1 MGNLWPAGCRL
12 PQLPLAG
19 NGELRPLGA
28 AGSHANVNKRSGGPP
43 ADYPDRLH
51 VAHGLQVAHH

>member
-19 NGELRPLGA
+19 NGEPF

>member
-1 MGNLWPAGCRL
+1 MGNLWPAGRRL

-19 NGELRPLGA
+19 NGEPF